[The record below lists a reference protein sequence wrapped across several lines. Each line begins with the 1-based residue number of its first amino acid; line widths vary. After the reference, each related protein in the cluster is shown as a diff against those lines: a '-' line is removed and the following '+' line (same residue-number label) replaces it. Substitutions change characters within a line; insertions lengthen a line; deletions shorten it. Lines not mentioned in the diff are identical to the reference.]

1 MKKKPPK
8 ETNLKQWLWKSACTI
23 RGEDEASK
31 FKDYI
36 LPLVFFKRLC
46 DVFDD
51 ELDKLSKK
59 FKERKK
65 AYNLIKADNKIVR
78 FFLPFCPKDIEKD
91 NFWSIFRNLK
101 KNVGQEITSIIRLT
115 AKHNEEL
122 MGVIDKI
129 DYNST
134 LILIERKR

>member
-78 FFLPFCPKDIEKD
+78 FFLPFCPKDIFIELLCAFELKAKKQVIKNNMSAFLFTLQVYEQINHKI
-91 NFWSIFRNLK
+91 NFL
-101 KNVGQEITSIIRLT
+101 
-115 AKHNEEL
+115 
-122 MGVIDKI
+122 
-129 DYNST
+129 
-134 LILIERKR
+134 